1 MAKKG
6 VCVVAPAVPS
16 TTTAVFY
23 AGEDT
28 LRWLAFPDELAGKR
42 RSTPPRTTEKA
53 FRST

>member
-1 MAKKG
+1 MAKQG
-6 VCVVAPAVPS
+6 VCVVAPAVCEHDDGG
-16 TTTAVFY
+16 FF